1 MPYVM
6 KRDLAIGILLQDQ
19 PVCLRR
25 STHSRHGLS
34 PFVVDCPLRACV
46 VDWRQKGGEYMTI
59 KELDQRLTL
68 VLEDFSSEMRSEYDD
83 YSNEPVPAGTLLSYQ
98 DRPSTRWMNSG
109 KRSLSTLN
117 QTVNQQEAV
126 SCRWRLLPCCPAQS
140 NIGSE
145 PDHPALD
152 IFDSLDVLENF
163 LGRFFGIRNSG
174 DDNSSGHVV
183 LLS

>member
-1 MPYVM
+1 MPYVV

-46 VDWRQKGGEYMTI
+46 VDWRQRGGESTTI

-83 YSNEPVPAGTLLSYQ
+83 YSNEPVTGGDIAQLS
-98 DRPSTRWMNSG
+98 R
-109 KRSLSTLN
+109 
-117 QTVNQQEAV
+117 QTFY
-126 SCRWRLLPCCPAQS
+126 
-140 NIGSE
+140 
-145 PDHPALD
+145 ALD
-152 IFDSLDVLENF
+152 GFRKEIINYLESN
-163 LGRFFGIRNSG
+163 R
-174 DDNSSGHVV
+174 
-183 LLS
+183 

>member
-1 MPYVM
+1 MSWRGYETTKEAG
-6 KRDLAIGILLQDQ
+6 KRWGVSSMWVSQLCKQGRVPGAGKIGGIGILLQDQ

-83 YSNEPVPAGTLLSYQ
+83 YSNEPVTGGDIAQLS
-98 DRPSTRWMNSG
+98 R
-109 KRSLSTLN
+109 
-117 QTVNQQEAV
+117 QTFY
-126 SCRWRLLPCCPAQS
+126 
-140 NIGSE
+140 
-145 PDHPALD
+145 ALD
-152 IFDSLDVLENF
+152 EFRKEIIKYLESN
-163 LGRFFGIRNSG
+163 R
-174 DDNSSGHVV
+174 
-183 LLS
+183 